1 MIKVER
7 SYPAPESLAIE
18 AEKAN
23 GSYNLPDVTARLRK
37 DFFDK
42 CYICGIKPMPDAQVE
57 HRLPHKTTLFPEE
70 NMTGI
75 ICSGAVFTAIM

>member
-23 GSYNLPDVTARLRK
+23 GSYNLPD
-37 DFFDK
+37 
-42 CYICGIKPMPDAQVE
+42 CNG
-57 HRLPHKTTLFPEE
+57 
-70 NMTGI
+70 
-75 ICSGAVFTAIM
+75 